1 MNAIFTRTAAPTLIA
16 AFCLLATVAG
26 CQSRTS
32 TAEGPGMSQGPSSSL
47 EQRISASSSTLGQG
61 LTTVTLNDDSM
72 NNMPATEVSVP
83 KGWHVQGRMTM
94 VPCSSLPSPTWDA
107 SSPDGNSQINV
118 LPSFGWKWGMGAQNG
133 NGCIPLTGPVHAAD
147 FLQKFAA
154 RLHGIHVVGTMPVTG
169 AFVQREVNFT
179 NNFNNGNARLAG
191 PLQARHM
198 GDVAAIEGRRFHRT
212 RDPAARLGAVPGA
225 PG

>member
-179 NNFNNGNARLAG
+179 NNSNNGNARLAG

-198 GDVAAIEGRRFHRT
+198 GDVAAIK
-212 RDPAARLGAVPGA
+212 AVDSTGHEMRMRAWVAMPGA

>member
-1 MNAIFTRTAAPTLIA
+1 MNAIFTRTAAPTFIA

-94 VPCSSLPSPTWDA
+94 VPCSSLPSPTWMQARQMATARSTCCRPSGGNGERALRTEMVAFRLPDLSTPRIFCR
-107 SSPDGNSQINV
+107 SSP
-118 LPSFGWKWGMGAQNG
+118 
-133 NGCIPLTGPVHAAD
+133 
-147 FLQKFAA
+147 
-154 RLHGIHVVGTMPVTG
+154 HVCTESTWSEQCP
-169 AFVQREVNFT
+169 
-179 NNFNNGNARLAG
+179 
-191 PLQARHM
+191 
-198 GDVAAIEGRRFHRT
+198 
-212 RDPAARLGAVPGA
+212 
-225 PG
+225 